1 MPVDALSEVLAR
13 ARARGSVFSVLGRDA
28 PWGLGF
34 SGRRPLVVHV
44 LLRGGG
50 LLVRGT
56 RSRPVGE
63 GDVVLVRHGEPYSLV
78 SERGAASEPIELARA
93 RGSHSTGDDVDGVV
107 LCGGYTIEGSPGGD
121 LLASLPDE
129 LVITGGARSA
139 GLGLL
144 FEVLAAEAVRVAPG
158 QQAVLDRAL
167 DLLLVQA
174 LRDAFASGSWAAPGW
189 YRALGDP
196 ALAAVLDAVHAAP
209 ERPWTVESM
218 AGVAHLSRAGFARRF
233 AAVVGETPAAYVT
246 GLRIERAEDLLRS
259 TGDTVAAVAAA
270 TGFASEYSL
279 AAAFKRRHGVAPG
292 RWRRRAA

>member
-1 MPVDALSEVLAR
+1 MDALSEVLAR

-28 PWGLGF
+28 PWGLAF

-44 LLRGGG
+44 QLRGDS
-50 LLVRGT
+50 LLVRGS
-56 RSRPVGE
+56 RSRPVVE

-93 RGSHSTGDDVDGVV
+93 RGSHSTGDDVDAVV
-107 LCGGYTIEGSPGGD
+107 LCGGYTIEGTPGGD

-129 LVITGGARSA
+129 LVIGSGDRSA

-144 FEVLAAEAVRVAPG
+144 FQVLAAEAVGVAPG

-174 LRDAFASGSWAAPGW
+174 LRDAFSSGAWAAPGW
-189 YRALGDP
+189 YRGLGDP
-196 ALAAVLDAVHAAP
+196 SLAAALDAVHGAP
-209 ERPWTVESM
+209 ERPWTVASL
-218 AGVAHLSRAGFARRF
+218 AAVAHLSRAGFARRF
-233 AAVVGETPAAYVT
+233 AAVVGETPVAYVT
-246 GLRIERAEDLLRS
+246 RLRVELAEDLLRDTS
-259 TGDTVAAVAAA
+259 DTVAAVAAA

-279 AAAFKRRHGVAPG
+279 AAAFKRRHGVSPG
-292 RWRRRAA
+292 RWRRSRG